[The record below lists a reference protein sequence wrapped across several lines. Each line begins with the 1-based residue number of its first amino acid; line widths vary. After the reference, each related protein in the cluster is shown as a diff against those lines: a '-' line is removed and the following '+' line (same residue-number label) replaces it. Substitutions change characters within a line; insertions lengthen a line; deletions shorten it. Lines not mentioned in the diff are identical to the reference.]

1 MNRIKRFIVNRKIVQ
16 RLIQLDGILK
26 ESHHQAMLA
35 RMFSRTK
42 GGMWQRSREKHR
54 SLIDS
59 FNENKL
65 FFMKRRKYD
74 I

>member
-26 ESHHQAMLA
+26 ESQRQAMLA

-54 SLIDS
+54 SLQ
-59 FNENKL
+59 
-65 FFMKRRKYD
+65 KRRID
-74 I
+74 LGRVSRCEERR